1 MKRFHRASAFAL
13 AAVLAFV
20 AFPVLA
26 QETAEALKDVDAP
39 GFIPDVVRWI
49 GDSYVSWTVKAA
61 ASIIVI
67 VQVLKTLLASFGA
80 QLKGRWVWV
89 ANALVGLLT
98 AVATVL
104 ADGKVDGGE
113 ELWMLVLGLVA
124 VVAAGFGYKV
134 LFSETARLK
143 RDAL

>member
-1 MKRFHRASAFAL
+1 MKTRNWWVFVL
-13 AAVLAFV
+13 LAF
-20 AFPVLA
+20 LA
-26 QETAEALKDVDAP
+26 VPAYAQDALVEVGAP
-39 GFIPDVVRWI
+39 GIIPDVVRWV
-49 GDSYVSWTVKAA
+49 GDSYVSWTVKSA

-67 VQVLKTLLASFGA
+67 VQVLKTLLASFGT

-89 ANALVGLLT
+89 ANALVGLLA
-98 AVATVL
+98 AVGTVL

-113 ELWMLVLGLVA
+113 ELWVLVLGVVA